1 MSFIKTN
8 HTGVETHAG
17 TTAAKLPLD
26 FDVPYDTGCWMRIQI
41 LFCFIFHWQPR
52 KWIFPTPV
60 EIRGGNIDPKY
71 Q

>member
-26 FDVPYDTGCWMRIQI
+26 FERSLWHGLLDEDSNSV
-41 LFCFIFHWQPR
+41 LFY
-52 KWIFPTPV
+52 FPLAAQEMDISYTC
-60 EIRGGNIDPKY
+60 RN
-71 Q
+71 